1 MFTVLKYLSEV
12 YEYISGGTGDPLCD
26 KIAQFGNKERT
37 YLEMEGSVGVCT
49 VVEGGKYLDKEIKDY
64 DRIVSSSKKINMVG
78 NIACR
83 INKSS
88 GNVVSY
94 LGEKVLLEGDLENE
108 YRLQL
113 LFYDVWKGH
122 SNIYVPRPLWVR
134 NNVLRMEYFDKE
146 DWKCIESVKNSARKW
161 EGFLLVKEFFFSSF
175 DRYLLH
181 GDISPYNTLINITK
195 DDEVNICV
203 LDYGLSSE
211 ISEEQMVG
219 FNKMTVNSPHQFAD
233 ELLQKW
239 WKNSNPCP
247 SQYTD
252 EWLERLK
259 KNFDINIIISKSQLP
274 PESKTLELLAMFVRS
289 ILNLS
294 NMAVRYSK
302 F

>member
-1 MFTVLKYLSEV
+1 MFTILKYLSDV

-37 YLEMEGSVGVCT
+37 YLEMEGSVAVCT
-49 VVEGGKYLDKEIKDY
+49 IVDDGKYLDKEIKDY
-64 DRIVSSSKKINMVG
+64 ERIVSSSKKINIVG
-78 NIACR
+78 KIASGF
-83 INKSS
+83 NKSS

-94 LGEKVLLEGDLENE
+94 LGKKILLEGDLENE

-113 LFYDVWKGH
+113 KFYNAWKDE
-122 SNIYVPRPLWVR
+122 SDIYVPRPLWVR

-146 DWKCIESVKNSARKW
+146 DWKCIESVENSARKW
-161 EGFLLVKEFFFSSF
+161 EGFLLLREFFFTSF
-175 DRYLLH
+175 NRYLLH
-181 GDISPYNTLINITK
+181 GDISAYNTLINITE

-211 ISEEQMVG
+211 ISEEQMIG

-233 ELLQKW
+233 KLLQKW
-239 WKNSNPCP
+239 WKNDNPCP

-252 EWLERLK
+252 EWLEILK
-259 KNFDINIIISKSQLP
+259 KNFDINIIISKSQLH

-294 NMAVRYSK
+294 SMAVRYSK

>member
-1 MFTVLKYLSEV
+1 MFNILKYLSDV

-37 YLEMEGSVGVCT
+37 YLDMEGSVGLCS
-49 VVEGGKYLDKEIKDY
+49 VVEGKYVDKEIKDY
-64 DRIVSSSKKINMVG
+64 NRIKSGSEKVEAVSK
-78 NIACR
+78 IACMF
-83 INKSS
+83 NKSS
-88 GNVVSY
+88 GNVVKY
-94 LGEKVLLEGDLENE
+94 LGEKLLLEGDLLNE
-108 YRLQL
+108 YKLQL
-113 LFYDVWKGH
+113 MFYNAWKDQ

-146 DWKCIESVKNSARKW
+146 DWKCIESVKNSVRKW
-161 EGFLLVKEFFFSSF
+161 EGFLLLKEFFFTSF
-175 DRYLLH
+175 NRYLLH
-181 GDISPYNTLINITK
+181 GDISAYNTLINITK
-195 DDEVNICV
+195 DDGVNICV

-211 ISEEQMVG
+211 ISEEQMIG
-219 FNKMTVNSPHQFAD
+219 FNEMTVNSPHQFAN
-233 ELLQKW
+233 ELLKKW
-239 WKNSNPCP
+239 WKNDNQCP

-259 KNFDINIIISKSQLP
+259 KNFDINVIISKSQLP

>member
-1 MFTVLKYLSEV
+1 MFTVLKYLSDV
-12 YEYISGGTGDPLCD
+12 YEYIFGGTGDPLCD

-37 YLEMEGSVGVCT
+37 YLEMEGSVGVCNI
-49 VVEGGKYLDKEIKDY
+49 VEGGKYVDKEIKDY
-64 DRIVSSSKKINMVG
+64 DRIKSGAEKINVVG
-78 NIACR
+78 NIACAF
-83 INKSS
+83 NKSS
-88 GNVVSY
+88 GNVVKY
-94 LGEKVLLEGDLENE
+94 LGVKVLLEGDLDNE
-108 YRLQL
+108 YKLQL
-113 LFYDVWKGH
+113 IFYNVWKDH

-134 NNVLRMEYFDKE
+134 NNVLRMEYFDK
-146 DWKCIESVKNSARKW
+146 DNWKCIESVENSVKKW
-161 EGFLLVKEFFFSSF
+161 EGFLLLKEFFFGSF
-175 DRYLLH
+175 DKNVLH
-181 GDISPYNTLINITK
+181 GDISPYNTLINITE

-211 ISEEQMVG
+211 ISEEQMIG
-219 FNKMTVNSPHQFAD
+219 FNDMTVNSPHQFAD

-239 WKNSNPCP
+239 WKNDNPCP

-259 KNFDINIIISKSQLP
+259 KNFDINVIISKSQLEA
-274 PESKTLELLAMFVRS
+274 ESKTLELLAMFVRS

>member
-1 MFTVLKYLSEV
+1 MFTILKYFSDV

-49 VVEGGKYLDKEIKDY
+49 VVEGGKYVDKEIKDY
-64 DRIVSSSKKINMVG
+64 DRIVSISKKINMVG
-78 NIACR
+78 KIACGF
-83 INKSS
+83 NKSS

-94 LGEKVLLEGDLENE
+94 LGKKVLLEGDLENE
-108 YRLQL
+108 YKLQL
-113 LFYDVWKGH
+113 IFYNVWKDQ

-211 ISEEQMVG
+211 ISEEQMIG
-219 FNKMTVNSPHQFAD
+219 FNDMTVNSPHQFAD

-239 WKNSNPCP
+239 WKNDNPCP